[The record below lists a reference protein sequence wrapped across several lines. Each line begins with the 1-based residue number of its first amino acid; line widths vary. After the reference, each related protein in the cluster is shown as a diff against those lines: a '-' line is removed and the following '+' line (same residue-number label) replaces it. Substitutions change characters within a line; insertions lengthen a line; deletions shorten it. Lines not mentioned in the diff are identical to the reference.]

1 MNRKRRFYALLC
13 LCAALL
19 VCMPTAEAAS
29 VLSPTF
35 LSVDGAD
42 LGAGDLGE
50 QKEPE
55 GSSQQDTSSSS
66 SAADGKTQQQQQ
78 LTDLNQQIK
87 DLKDQQAQIQDKI
100 DAAKNEKE
108 QAKLE
113 KDNIDS
119 QIYNTQEQI
128 QLTNQKIALLKDNI
142 AKANQDAQALE
153 VDIDV
158 QYEQFK
164 SQIRNSYMSPS
175 YSFLEYLF
183 GSESFAD
190 FSVRMETVARI
201 SAYDQKVI
209 DDLEHE
215 IRELELTQASLEAD
229 MQSLQQSNEEL
240 EELQG
245 QLSVQ
250 SQEAQEYIEDI
261 NAMEKEFLADKEEMQ
276 ALQKQI
282 QAEIT
287 QIYASLNASSSTNS
301 EYLGDGTWAWPV
313 PGYTYISSPYGW
325 RFPVPTST
333 PAWTSPV
340 MAARS
345 MALPSLPAVTVRW
358 SRSRTT
364 AAAAT
369 DCSASSTMA
378 AATPPCTLTP
388 AASSLQLAKR
398 WKKATSLVMSATAD
412 GSFPPPRQEIPPA
425 ALICMWSSV
434 STVCTTTRLSS
445 FTKQIKTASL

>member
-55 GSSQQDTSSSS
+55 SSSQQDTSSSS

-240 EELQG
+240 EALQG

-325 RFPVPTST
+325 RFSGSDFHTGMDIAGYGRSIYGAPIVACGDGTVVKVQNNGGSGYGLFCIIDHGGGYTTLYAHTSSIIVAVGEEVEKGDIIGYVGNSGWVIPSPTPGNPTGGSHLHVEFRIDGMHYD
-333 PAWTSPV
+333 PAQF
-340 MAARS
+340 
-345 MALPSLPAVTVRW
+345 LY
-358 SRSRTT
+358 
-364 AAAAT
+364 
-369 DCSASSTMA
+369 
-378 AATPPCTLTP
+378 
-388 AASSLQLAKR
+388 
-398 WKKATSLVMSATAD
+398 
-412 GSFPPPRQEIPPA
+412 
-425 ALICMWSSV
+425 
-434 STVCTTTRLSS
+434 
-445 FTKQIKTASL
+445 